1 MQLIKIFAQANTQFD
16 AVFTDG
22 SIGKRQ
28 ARHDLG
34 LIEGTHR
41 DMTVII
47 ADNTGFD
54 GMGFDYDVGSQDDC
68 LHVVNVYRGHG
79 KSSRYIDTVAV
90 AGAMDVDHA
99 ISLAVNQF
107 DSMDATYGIFVA
119 NEPEKPVFGLDGLS
133 TDEFRSL
140 GFSADTLNKHLS
152 HHSQNQHFLPII
164 TQKQLL
170 AAQSQV
176 TTDEVM
182 WDGFKLLSHG
192 GDDTRLLID
201 LKKNDALKELV
212 TQFDM
217 AEALAELNITG
228 ELGFDALMDT
238 NNRLQM
244 MADRLFAAMSKASI
258 DDLSVTNVTL
268 SKPFKRNGVANVAM
282 QFDLSDGQAIVIWF
296 HNPDADPKKLS
307 PGDTMVSWKWM
318 LNKRDITAAV
328 SPKNGENVRL
338 GPLAMRMMRV
348 AAKNSKRFAAA
359 QATKAKNQQALTD
372 AEADVAQKQAT
383 LEQLDMDI
391 AELTKKIDEA
401 TQAQAE
407 QAKAQPEPTA
417 NTAVSEVVQPATE
430 TNAPT
435 TAEPAQEMPAN
446 DTHIVDDLLAMGLN
460 IWEKAGN
467 KRIYMTVKQ
476 FNEITGYN
484 YTLND
489 SKNKIFYDFKTNA
502 IMRSYN
508 GKAPKIEVQYTAP
521 QDTTTLDVSNTTD
534 TNENVAEP
542 TIAAPAQQT
551 AELTPEEVK
560 LNAMLKEQEMM
571 KAVNKIVRTR
581 GLNERQKAEK
591 IAALGY
597 YSEQKAADLAH
608 DDGTYFGGAGFKPFE
623 LTNLNARI
631 KSQRQ
636 RVETAKKVEAINN
649 NLDGEDMELAGV
661 TISLDKEDNR
671 IRLYFPGKP
680 SDFVRGL
687 MKKHGW
693 KWSPKNNA
701 WQRQLTDRAIND
713 AKYIIGQYAEDE
725 GIDMDE
731 ESNTTPAN
739 ETPAQNNG
747 FSYEEAHALDGD
759 YIGTFKDDSDIFKAT
774 EGAKEKLSEKGYPAW
789 AIAATNGD
797 YVGVFALPDD
807 EYSSGEM
814 QKSAEA
820 AYSNML
826 TARENIMKYPDGN
839 NSAVLAANENTAPAE
854 PTPPI
859 NSGNHPPVIN
869 KGTSDEM
876 RFVGENSEGTP
887 IYENK
892 DGVRYLSEFGGIMF
906 TAEPSTL
913 GENGATRLPR
923 EDNFMTKAELAAKDN
938 TTAQDNNDHP
948 DYTQVDLY
956 FFY

>member
-47 ADNTGFD
+47 ADSTGFD

-99 ISLAVNQF
+99 INLAVNQF

-176 TTDEVM
+176 TADEVM

-348 AAKNSKRFAAA
+348 AAKNSKRFASA
-359 QATKAKNQQALTD
+359 QATKDKNQQALAD

-417 NTAVSEVVQPATE
+417 NTAVGD
-430 TNAPT
+430 
-435 TAEPAQEMPAN
+435 TA
-446 DTHIVDDLLAMGLN
+446 
-460 IWEKAGN
+460 
-467 KRIYMTVKQ
+467 
-476 FNEITGYN
+476 
-484 YTLND
+484 
-489 SKNKIFYDFKTNA
+489 
-502 IMRSYN
+502 
-508 GKAPKIEVQYTAP
+508 
-521 QDTTTLDVSNTTD
+521 
-534 TNENVAEP
+534 NVAEP
-542 TIAAPAQQT
+542 TITAPAQQT

-560 LNAMLKEQEMM
+560 LNAMLKEQDMM
-571 KAVNKIVRTR
+571 KAVNKIVRTK
-581 GLNERQKAEK
+581 GINERQKAEK

-649 NLDGEDMELAGV
+649 NLGGEDMELAGV

-731 ESNTTPAN
+731 ESNTAPAN

-747 FSYEEAHALDGD
+747 FSYEDSHALDGD
-759 YIGTFKDDSDIFKAT
+759 YIGTFKDDRDIFKAIDS
-774 EGAKEKLSEKGYPAW
+774 AKEKLSEKGYPAW
-789 AIAATNGD
+789 AIATANGD
-797 YVGVFALPDD
+797 YVGVFALPDY
-807 EYSSGEM
+807 EYSSSDMRE
-814 QKSAEA
+814 SAEA
-820 AYSNML
+820 AYINML
-826 TARENIMKYPDGN
+826 TARENIMKHPDGN
-839 NSAVLAANENTAPAE
+839 NSAVLSANENSAPAE

-859 NSGNHPPVIN
+859 DSGNHPAVIN
-869 KGTSDEM
+869 QGTSDEM

-913 GENGATRLPR
+913 GENDATRLPR

-948 DYTQVDLY
+948 DYTQDDIDYLNSIINGDIDPLNVDFDKLEAIGEKNETDPLLAQALAIVSEALDKASS
-956 FFY
+956 